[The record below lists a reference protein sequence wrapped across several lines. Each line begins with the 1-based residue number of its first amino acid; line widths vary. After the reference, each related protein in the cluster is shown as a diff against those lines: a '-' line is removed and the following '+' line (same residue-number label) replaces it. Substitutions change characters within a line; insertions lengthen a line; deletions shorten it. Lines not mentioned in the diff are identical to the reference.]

1 MAQDINL
8 GIRLKFDG
16 KEVEGGLTIS
26 REHLRKFAS
35 DAQRACDS
43 AAGGFSSAAKG
54 VRSVSQQLEAL
65 QSMAARGAGLIA
77 LAVSAKEMAS
87 ALIDAR
93 LAADKLKNS
102 LEFSTGGMAG
112 AAREIEYLR
121 TVTRTMGLDFATASQ
136 AYAKFAASARGAGMS
151 LADTRATFE
160 GVSAAGARFGLSADE
175 MGGAFLALGQM
186 ASKGVVSM
194 EELRGQLGERLP
206 GAFSIAANAMGV
218 TQAELIKMVESG
230 KLASADFLPRFAQA
244 LKEIEAPLGSLQQEL
259 NRTKSAW
266 DLWKQDLVAGGG
278 GSGFLSHFTDSIND
292 SSAAMR
298 RLGDDTNVVIKYMA
312 AVKAFEFKFLT
323 GKSLFD
329 PQQLQGQKRQEV
341 HELQKVQD
349 ALELSASK
357 NSGYLSP
364 LNRSQLNDTIGRI
377 KELRIELAGLAMQRG
392 KEVGFQAS
400 DIKGDFE
407 RRRAAEN
414 ARLKA
419 YGEDTKYAS
428 KAVKIAKD
436 VEEENKL
443 FSTAVLGLQET
454 DARYIQAL
462 KDHNARVAEI
472 RSKGADK
479 GDAREGVAEVQ
490 AKKQIEVLRRAAQE
504 ELSALEVGHAAGL
517 VEEQDYQEQRLGI
530 RQQALKAQ
538 LSIAQQYAEAE
549 RDPKKHEAALAR
561 VTLLTSDL
569 SIAANE
575 AAKSLAAMGKAGR
588 DSILKG
594 ADEENRRLV
603 DTIQKR
609 EEELQLLGLSEEQ
622 KDRNR
627 AATLRAA
634 AAENELNASVYE
646 QAAAFFACQ
655 KDGEAQVRLY
665 EELAGKA
672 RILADNQNRLA
683 RVDDQVAA
691 REAGIKA
698 AKDATEAWQKFSDD
712 IERSLTD
719 YLKGLV

>member
-8 GIRLKFDG
+8 
-16 KEVEGGLTIS
+16 
-26 REHLRKFAS
+26 
-35 DAQRACDS
+35 
-43 AAGGFSSAAKG
+43 G

-428 KAVKIAKD
+428 KTNTAQAQLDALDAQGLTLDGTLATARAQLDALRGIDTSILSISAALDKFQMAVKREETSGASGNIALP
-436 VEEENKL
+436 N
-443 FSTAVLGLQET
+443 
-454 DARYIQAL
+454 
-462 KDHNARVAEI
+462 
-472 RSKGADK
+472 
-479 GDAREGVAEVQ
+479 GV
-490 AKKQIEVLRRAAQE
+490 KM
-504 ELSALEVGHAAGL
+504 S
-517 VEEQDYQEQRLGI
+517 
-530 RQQALKAQ
+530 
-538 LSIAQQYAEAE
+538 
-549 RDPKKHEAALAR
+549 
-561 VTLLTSDL
+561 
-569 SIAANE
+569 E
-575 AAKSLAAMGKAGR
+575 AAKMLQDFVSTHPQTSDAAMQPVYDYAMKAGMSSAQVAAVFNQAGI
-588 DSILKG
+588 SIKQSDVEDWAKRMGYSTYGGTGGPG
-594 ADEENRRLV
+594 APTS
-603 DTIQKR
+603 TITTPPPAGNVMQIA
-609 EEELQLLGLSEEQ
+609 EQ
-622 KDRNR
+622 E
-627 AATLRAA
+627 LRAA
-634 AAENELNASVYE
+634 MAAKGGIIDDQLAMQIYNYAIEKHIPSSSV
-646 QAAAFFACQ
+646 AALISKVGNIPFAQSDVLTWTAKMGLPAFANGGITRGISIA
-655 KDGEAQVRLY
+655 GEA
-665 EELAGKA
+665 GP
-672 RILADNQNRLA
+672 
-683 RVDDQVAA
+683 
-691 REAGIKA
+691 EAIVPLPNGRSIPVQMQRNSGG
-698 AKDATEAWQKFSDD
+698 DATAGEIRALREQLDRLLSK
-712 IERSLTD
+712 IENNTRNTADAVNGANSAPI
-719 YLKGLV
+719 LVEIAA